1 MPEKKF
7 YQQDLFKFA
16 FFPQYQSCIDYL
28 ATELADPEEWD
39 FTDTHSKKHSIL
51 KNYLEHIF
59 RKLRAEDKISFT
71 SDNGY
76 CCFNT
81 GLVTKNLEEIFAF
94 FFKNR
99 KEGEGIPP
107 YVFKS
112 FCKKSDAALLRT
124 FKSALPKIAD
134 FFQKPEDLLFNPNCE
149 LIPDID
155 HIIQDNLCRFPIAM
169 QGSGDAEIRRR
180 LEGAID
186 EARKKVRTNY
196 KVAVPQFYK
205 NRIQLL
211 LPLCLTPNSPNPDL
225 ALVVHK
231 IENNTYTARTCLTLK
246 MAYTNAR
253 LIVKPQSTWLKP

>member
-16 FFPQYQSCIDYL
+16 FFPQYQSSIDYL

-107 YVFKS
+107 VCF
-112 FCKKSDAALLRT
+112 
-124 FKSALPKIAD
+124 
-134 FFQKPEDLLFNPNCE
+134 
-149 LIPDID
+149 
-155 HIIQDNLCRFPIAM
+155 
-169 QGSGDAEIRRR
+169 
-180 LEGAID
+180 
-186 EARKKVRTNY
+186 
-196 KVAVPQFYK
+196 
-205 NRIQLL
+205 
-211 LPLCLTPNSPNPDL
+211 
-225 ALVVHK
+225 
-231 IENNTYTARTCLTLK
+231 
-246 MAYTNAR
+246 
-253 LIVKPQSTWLKP
+253 